1 MTHLLSKSKYIRGL
15 QCERAL
21 WLDVHEPRLARY
33 TAVQMRRLHNKK
45 RMWTLLWQK
54 KQIQYIMATMT
65 ISYDGRSSVM
75 KHLIEAMLAA
85 GAKMLSSS
93 EADVEFY
100 SDKKALRSF
109 KQSVEQEKKGMA
121 REVSL
126 DDVKQMLCL

>member
-1 MTHLLSKSKYIRGL
+1 MQQIIT
-15 QCERAL
+15 
-21 WLDVHEPRLARY
+21 
-33 TAVQMRRLHNKK
+33 
-45 RMWTLLWQK
+45 QK
-54 KQIQYIMATMT
+54 KHFYYILQQSFFSVKETHRSTQYNRKVDVIGTENLKQQTMATMT

-75 KHLIEAMLAA
+75 QHLIEAMLAA

-93 EADVEFY
+93 DANGEFY

-109 KQSVEQEKKGMA
+109 KQSVEQEKQGMA

>member
-1 MTHLLSKSKYIRGL
+1 
-15 QCERAL
+15 
-21 WLDVHEPRLARY
+21 
-33 TAVQMRRLHNKK
+33 
-45 RMWTLLWQK
+45 
-54 KQIQYIMATMT
+54 MATMT

-85 GAKMLSSS
+85 GAKMLSST
-93 EADVEFY
+93 DVDGEFY